1 MRFLRDVCLSSPKT
15 LESVGRLSDWLWYN
29 SGMLNFLNL
38 EGEGEK
44 KVEEVKED
52 EDAREGDIDY

>member
-1 MRFLRDVCLSSPKT
+1 
-15 LESVGRLSDWLWYN
+15 
-29 SGMLNFLNL
+29 MLNFLNL